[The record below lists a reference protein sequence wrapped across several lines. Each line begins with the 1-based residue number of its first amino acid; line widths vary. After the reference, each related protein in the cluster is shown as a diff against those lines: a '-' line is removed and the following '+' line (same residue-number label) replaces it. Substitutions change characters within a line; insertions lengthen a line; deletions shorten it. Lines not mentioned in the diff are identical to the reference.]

1 LLLLMEKQS
10 QMAHEKKLTPTPFS
24 LFLLLFLKVSIPYE
38 AFHFFGNTRSER
50 SLLRFSATSR
60 SGRTTSAG
68 LSAQV
73 MVVRRDRYT
82 EVLIT
87 YIRFDSLR
95 HMDTRFELNGI
106 TFVWAKG
113 KARSNWNKHGVS
125 FEQAAEAFFDPLAK
139 LINASTEEEARDA
152 LIGLDRQGRLL
163 FVVHIEIKDPIRII
177 SARKATRQERRGYED

>member
-1 LLLLMEKQS
+1 MGKWGRSRFLGLFCCFLWKS
-10 QMAHEKKLTPTPFS
+10 NHKWPTRKIDSDPISF
-24 LFLLLFLKVSIPYE
+24 
-38 AFHFFGNTRSER
+38 
-50 SLLRFSATSR
+50 SR

-73 MVVRRDRYT
+73 MVVRRDRYA

-87 YIRFDSLR
+87 YIRFDSLC

-106 TFVWAKG
+106 TFVWDKG
-113 KARSNWNKHGVS
+113 KARSNWSKHGVP

-139 LINASTEEEARDA
+139 LINTSTEEEARDA

-177 SARKATRQERRGYED
+177 SARKAARQERRGYED